1 MKNGRNLRR
10 LILFSLVAGCTL
22 GGLVSGD
29 VYADGNP
36 PYEQI
41 LYITENNTVTQH
53 DTDPYLQ
60 VDTSGL
66 LKDGNFTYDT
76 GDKLSKEKRGLII
89 TGPYHHEFQ
98 ERPEFI
104 YCSCHTWSRFV

>member
-10 LILFSLVAGCTL
+10 LILFSLAAGCTL

-29 VYADGNP
+29 VYADGYP

-41 LYITENNTVTQH
+41 LYINEDNTVTQN
-53 DTDPYLQ
+53 DKDSSLK

-66 LKDGNFTYDT
+66 LKDGNFTY
-76 GDKLSKEKRGLII
+76 I
-89 TGPYHHEFQ
+89 
-98 ERPEFI
+98 
-104 YCSCHTWSRFV
+104 